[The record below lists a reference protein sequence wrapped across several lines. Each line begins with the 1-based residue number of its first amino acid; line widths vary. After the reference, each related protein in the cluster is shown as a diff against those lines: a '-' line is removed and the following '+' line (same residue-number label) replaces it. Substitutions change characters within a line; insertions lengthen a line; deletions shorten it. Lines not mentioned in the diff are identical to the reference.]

1 MSCPEYLPDWH
12 VNIFAMF
19 YLNWHFIGWAVSLGG
34 GTNLP
39 NSCRGY
45 YVPCNKLLHFSLTAH
60 LAKALLV
67 RGGVDAEWDYSR
79 TYVNSYLSTTA
90 TPSNACPQRSPT
102 AKITSRQRAVF
113 FSDWWKSSRMDPYD
127 TFMTNRSCRILIGFF
142 IYTAAVSK
150 NCNTILLANAP
161 NLARFV
167 TLAFWFK
174 G

>member
-19 YLNWHFIGWAVSLGG
+19 YLKWHFIGWAVTLGG
-34 GTNLP
+34 GTSLQ
-39 NSCRGY
+39 NSSRGY

-60 LAKALLV
+60 QSKALLV

-79 TYVNSYLSTTA
+79 TYENGCLSTTA
-90 TPSNACPQRSPT
+90 TPTNACPQRFPT

-113 FSDWWKSSRMDPYD
+113 FSATDEKVRNVHEWIRM
-127 TFMTNRSCRILIGFF
+127 TRLWSIAAIVFWLVFF

-150 NCNTILLANAP
+150 KCLRYL
-161 NLARFV
+161 
-167 TLAFWFK
+167 
-174 G
+174 